1 MARGTLYRQKGMLIV
16 SNHSWWIDA
25 PFMYYVFFK
34 LSPRCIAAQDVANIN
49 KSWRFFEKTMGCIL
63 LDRSGFDWGAIRT
76 CMDCLKDDIPL
87 VVFPEGHMNY
97 DDKLLPFMNGA
108 VMMALMTGVPVAPVY
123 MHTTYKGF
131 KKQVY
136 VIGELIRFDRNSQMP
151 DNNSVN
157 LANELLYNKLTELRQ
172 IAIRESSPKF
182 NREVA
187 QARKQMKANLER
199 VNIQIKEA
207 AEKKARK
214 AAGGDKDA

>member
-1 MARGTLYRQKGMLIV
+1 
-16 SNHSWWIDA
+16 
-25 PFMYYVFFK
+25 
-34 LSPRCIAAQDVANIN
+34 
-49 KSWRFFEKTMGCIL
+49 
-63 LDRSGFDWGAIRT
+63 
-76 CMDCLKDDIPL
+76 
-87 VVFPEGHMNY
+87 
-97 DDKLLPFMNGA
+97 
-108 VMMALMTGVPVAPVY
+108 
-123 MHTTYKGF
+123 
-131 KKQVY
+131 
-136 VIGELIRFDRNSQMP
+136 MP

-187 QARKQMKANLER
+187 EARKQMKANLER